1 MFRFQYNKVIRWTC
15 PIRTGSSFGKQGA
28 VLIGVGIVPCKW
40 GLLVIDIDEQMFYN
54 WDIATGNVWKFGG
67 LQMGEGNA
75 NDYKQ
80 KIIEIVNQIENIKI
94 LRLIFGFAKAGYEE
108 EKAGS

>member
-1 MFRFQYNKVIRWTC
+1 MGLSDTDRFKLWQARGSVNWRWHC
-15 PIRTGSSFGKQGA
+15 SLQVK
-28 VLIGVGIVPCKW
+28 
-40 GLLVIDIDEQMFYN
+40 LLVVDIDEQMFYN
-54 WDIATGNVWKFGG
+54 WDIATGKRVEVWEGCK
-67 LQMGEGNA
+67 MGEGNA
-75 NDYKQ
+75 DEYKQ

>member
-1 MFRFQYNKVIRWTC
+1 
-15 PIRTGSSFGKQGA
+15 
-28 VLIGVGIVPCKW
+28 
-40 GLLVIDIDEQMFYN
+40 
-54 WDIATGNVWKFGG
+54 
-67 LQMGEGNA
+67 MGEGNS
-75 NDYKQ
+75 NEYKQ

>member
-1 MFRFQYNKVIRWTC
+1 MALALLLASGDYWLLTLTNKCSI
-15 PIRTGSSFGKQGA
+15 
-28 VLIGVGIVPCKW
+28 IGTS
-40 GLLVIDIDEQMFYN
+40 LLE
-54 WDIATGNVWKFGG
+54 NVWKFGG

-75 NDYKQ
+75 NEYKQ

>member
-1 MFRFQYNKVIRWTC
+1 M
-15 PIRTGSSFGKQGA
+15 
-28 VLIGVGIVPCKW
+28 
-40 GLLVIDIDEQMFYN
+40 
-54 WDIATGNVWKFGG
+54 WKFGG

-75 NDYKQ
+75 NEYKQ

>member
-1 MFRFQYNKVIRWTC
+1 MDLSDKDRFKLWQARSSVNWRWHC
-15 PIRTGSSFGKQGA
+15 SLQVK
-28 VLIGVGIVPCKW
+28 
-40 GLLVIDIDEQMFYN
+40 LLVVDIGEQMFYN
-54 WDIATGNVWKFGG
+54 WDIATGKRVEVWEDCK
-67 LQMGEGNA
+67 MGEGNS
-75 NDYKQ
+75 NEYKQ